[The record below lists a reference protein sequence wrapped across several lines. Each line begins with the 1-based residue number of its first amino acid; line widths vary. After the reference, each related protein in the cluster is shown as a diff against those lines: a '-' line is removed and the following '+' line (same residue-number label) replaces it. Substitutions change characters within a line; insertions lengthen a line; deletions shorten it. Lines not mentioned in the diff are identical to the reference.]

1 MANRIKSYIL
11 APTLESPPE
20 GAILLGNIIASPD
33 TPEASLNTQ
42 IPNQF
47 MENMKILEAHKRGWK
62 DEQGAHH
69 NISGGVFAQFL
80 QMIGLGGDIDGGHE
94 GSSHHRISAKQMDIY
109 WFNPDASDI
118 EKSIEDSGVKKYLD
132 FNNYR
137 RPVFLVT
144 GLMIARG
151 ASAVHHSMKGAF
163 LHTKIGIDLTAA
175 GAPVTVGPKASL
187 TSHRDR
193 DIAFDEASD
202 FVLAY
207 RLTRIKCTRTARV
220 SSKEHTKGA
229 LYGTNPERYDLQHD
243 DDDSD
248 TTTPEIEEVTAAQ
261 LGASAIIISDASEGP
276 FEVVSLPA

>member
-33 TPEASLNTQ
+33 APEVNLNKR
-42 IPNQF
+42 IPNQC

-62 DEQGAHH
+62 NEQGAHH

-80 QMIGLGGDIDGGHE
+80 QMIGLGGDIDGGHR
-94 GSSHHRISAKQMDIY
+94 GSSHHRISAEQMDIY
-109 WFNPDASDI
+109 WFNPDVTDI
-118 EKSIEDSGVKKYLD
+118 ERSIEDSGVKEYLN

-137 RPVFLVT
+137 RPVFLIT

-151 ASAVHHSMKGAF
+151 ASAVHQWMKDGF
-163 LHTKIGIDLTAA
+163 LHTKFGVELTAI
-175 GAPVTVGPKASL
+175 GAPVTVGPKASS
-187 TSHRDR
+187 TSGSDR
-193 DIAFDEASD
+193 EIAFDQTSD

-220 SSKEHTKGA
+220 SSKEHTVGA
-229 LYGTNPERYDLQHD
+229 LYGMNPERYSPQHD
-243 DDDSD
+243 YDYSD
-248 TTTPEIEEVTAAQ
+248 TITLEIEDITAAY
-261 LGASAIIISDASEGP
+261 LGASGIIISDASDGP
-276 FEVVSLPA
+276 FEVVSLSV